1 MKLWWLAAKTTGPSR
16 ARTCSSPSTRIQA
29 KSRVMGSSH
38 TARAARRSCRTGH
51 AWLQR
56 GAGNG
61 GGAGREEPPPDAV
74 TSLSRSATV
83 AAPAT
88 PRSSTATSSSL
99 SSVISSSTR
108 SSELRPSSS
117 RRVPP
122 STAPPEMRARI
133 DDTDR
138 SPPPAAARAGAP
150 PSSAHVF
157 TARRMSFRVPSVRGS
172 RSPGHTSTSRTFWWS
187 ASPRLAARATSPG
200 DVPGASTATAY
211 TRSLPSRVRPTTAD
225 SSTPGTASTT
235 RSTSSGKT
243 LSPSAVTI
251 ISFLRP
257 CTCSRPASSRTPR
270 SPVWNQPSSKAA
282 SSPPA
287 APK

>member
-29 KSRVMGSSH
+29 KRRVMGSSH
-38 TARAARRSCRTGH
+38 TASAARRNCRTGH
-51 AWLQR
+51 AWFQR

-61 GGAGREEPPPDAV
+61 GAAGRDEPPDEV

-117 RRVPP
+117 RRVPA

-138 SPPPAAARAGAP
+138 SPPLPAAGAGAP

-257 CTCSRPASSRTPR
+257 CTCRRPVSSRAPR
-270 SPVWNQPSSKAA
+270 SPVWNQPSSKTA
-282 SSPPA
+282 SSPA
-287 APK
+287 VVPK